1 MQKACGHPQ
10 GAPTVWGRMI
20 SGSLSLPS
28 EGFFSPFPHG
38 TRALSVGNG
47 IQPCG
52 MGPTDSDGVSRVPP
66 YLGVPRR
73 GTRLRARGCHP
84 LWRAFPG
91 PCARSCPRLQ
101 GIPQPRRMNP
111 PVWASFRVRS
121 PLLAES
127 LLISSPRG
135 TEMFHFPRFAS
146 AAYLIQLRMQR
157 YGPLRIAPFGNP
169 RIKGRL
175 RLPADYR
182 GLPRPSSPV
191 AAKAS
196 VMRPNSLPANSFN
209 WLPCLS
215 RGNAGLKPRAPVC
228 CNARPPHGE
237 RAALTCGALAGAAS
251 LSK

>member
-73 GTRLRARGCHP
+73 GARLRARGCHP

-91 PCARSCPRLQ
+91 PCARSRPRLQ

-111 PVWASFRVRS
+111 PVWALFRVRS

-146 AAYLIQLRMQR
+146 ASYVFKCGCSGTNRCGLLHSETRGSKAACASPRTIAACRVLHR
-157 YGPLRIAPFGNP
+157 PLPP
-169 RIKGRL
+169 RHPSCARTACPPIKS
-175 RLPADYR
+175 YW
-182 GLPRPSSPV
+182 RPC
-191 AAKAS
+191 
-196 VMRPNSLPANSFN
+196 M
-209 WLPCLS
+209 S
-215 RGNAGLKPRAPVC
+215 RGRGTSVPHPC
-228 CNARPPHGE
+228 SARPPPGE
-237 RAALTCGALAGAAS
+237 RAALTRGALADAAHS
-251 LSK
+251 LCK

>member
-47 IQPCG
+47 VQPCG

-73 GTRLRARGCHP
+73 GARLRARGCHP
-84 LWRAFPG
+84 LRRAFPG

-101 GIPQPRRMNP
+101 GIPQPRRTSP
-111 PVWASFRVRS
+111 PVWACFRVRS

-146 AAYLIQLRMQR
+146 APYVFKCGCSGTDRCGLLHSETRGSKAACASPRTIAACRVLRRPLPPRHPSCARTACPPTKLI
-157 YGPLRIAPFGNP
+157 G
-169 RIKGRL
+169 
-175 RLPADYR
+175 
-182 GLPRPSSPV
+182 V
-191 AAKAS
+191 HAS
-196 VMRPNSLPANSFN
+196 
-209 WLPCLS
+209 S
-215 RGNAGLKPRAPVC
+215 RGGGLQSPLGRGAEAPRSEFVVP
-228 CNARPPHGE
+228 ARLTANGPP
-237 RAALTCGALAGAAS
+237 
-251 LSK
+251 